1 MVIRRFD
8 VVRNPGKRDVRNV
21 PYVLVLQSELLDGID
36 TRVVVPMVRPSA
48 LASTKLTRLNPEFEI
63 DGEAVIMLTQQIASV
78 PIHVLSKRVANLGQ
92 EHTRIVAALDLL
104 FSGI

>member
-8 VVRNPGKRDVRNV
+8 VVQNPGKRDVRTV
-21 PYVLVLQSELLDGID
+21 PYLLVLQSELLDGID
-36 TRVVVPMVRPSA
+36 TRVVAPLVRPLA
-48 LASTKLTRLNPEFEI
+48 LARMRLTRLNPEFEV
-63 DGEAVIMLTQQIASV
+63 DGEAVIMLTQQIASIPV
-78 PIHVLSKRVANLGQ
+78 QALSEPIANLGQ